1 MIGKEESAINKKRH
15 ETIKQK
21 NKIVVSILLATVL
34 LLSGC
39 AKETIQTQ
47 AGEVES
53 AEKKFYPLKKD
64 RVFNAAV
71 DAFFEAVDAR
81 DADAIKALFSPNA
94 LEQAEDIDEEIEK
107 LFAFYPGPTQRC
119 ERDGVG
125 PESGSSD
132 HGKRIRRGSDWFAG
146 VCDGANYYCDFSMVF
161 QNDMDRN
168 EEGVWSI
175 DLVSEKVICAEDF
188 KFSTKPGLHAE
199 SEAPGAYQTRRIKH
213 YPEVFVPIERELD
226 REEIRAFLE
235 KETDFGVF
243 QDTFGESNAE
253 TIRNEA
259 YAYELPDE
267 EGEKR
272 YLILYVT
279 DEGKIRLVYI
289 VNETDIKPLE
299 TLWEAKKD
307 DAQQ

>member
-47 AGEVES
+47 AG
-53 AEKKFYPLKKD
+53 KGFYPFKKD

-71 DAFFEAVDAR
+71 DAFLAAVDAR
-81 DADAIKALFSPNA
+81 DSDAIKALFSPNA
-94 LEQAEDIDEEIEK
+94 LEQAEDIDGEIEK
-107 LFAFYPGPTQRC
+107 LFAFYPGPTQKC

-125 PESGSSD
+125 SESGSSD
-132 HGKRIRRGSDWFAG
+132 HGKRIRRGSDWFAV
-146 VCDGANYYCDFSMVF
+146 VCDGANYYCNFSMVF
-161 QNDMDRN
+161 RNDMDGD
-168 EEGVWSI
+168 EVGVWSI
-175 DLVSEKVICAEDF
+175 DFVSEKVICAEDF
-188 KFSTKPGLHAE
+188 KFNAKPGLHAE
-199 SEAPGAYQTRRIKH
+199 SEAPGDYQTRRIRH

-226 REEIRAFLE
+226 REEIRIFLE
-235 KETDFGVF
+235 KETDFDVF
-243 QDTFGESNAE
+243 RDTFGEPNAE
-253 TIRNEA
+253 TSKNSR

-267 EGEKR
+267 AGEKR

-279 DEGKIRLVYI
+279 DERKVRRACI
-289 VNETDIKPLE
+289 VNDTDINNLE
-299 TLWEAKKD
+299 TLWEA
-307 DAQQ
+307 